1 MADYAEEAIRRYQSF
16 EVTEWLSDI
25 SKLCRD
31 ISGPRVRVSLVQ
43 MRNLLLLV
51 QQTIK
56 LMEQDEKHI
65 EEMLADYF
73 ERRAQNQSRNHS
85 TDLVAEGVCQ
95 PEQLPPGT
103 G

>member
-1 MADYAEEAIRRYQSF
+1 MMADQAEETIRRYQSF
-16 EVTEWLSDI
+16 EVTVRLGDI
-25 SKLCRD
+25 SELWRK

-65 EEMLADYF
+65 KEMLAAHF
-73 ERRAQNQSRNHS
+73 ERRAQN
-85 TDLVAEGVCQ
+85 
-95 PEQLPPGT
+95 
-103 G
+103 